1 MGYYIYKLTATL
13 LSKGLGRDTVNH
25 DLGVFSTLKKAEK
38 VLQEY
43 VKNGRFPCSVY
54 CYSIEFLPL
63 NDEMEFSSGRRL
75 NIYSSNGELQI
86 SEMNCMSCS
95 VNWDESF
102 PFHIRIVIDCGPNQ
116 KSYFLLFNHWCRKL
130 ATICARISF
139 GEPKYEL
146 GAFYNN
152 SVWFLT
158 AREKERLMEYLNA
171 SIAMR
176 SPGVNNRWQSAIWN
190 FNNEVEPETRR
201 LALDIPIP
209 DYTKLEP

>member
-25 DLGVFSTLKKAEK
+25 DLGVFTTIEKAER
-38 VLQEY
+38 VLREH
-43 VKNGRFPCSVY
+43 VKNGRFPCPVY
-54 CYSIEFLPL
+54 CYLIEFLPL
-63 NDEMEFSSGRRL
+63 NDEMEFSSGRQL

-95 VNWDESF
+95 VNWDECF

-130 ATICARISF
+130 ATKCARISF
-139 GEPKYEL
+139 LEPKYEL

-158 AREKERLMEYLNA
+158 AREKERLMGYLNA

-176 SPGVNNRWQSAIWN
+176 PPGVNNRWQSAIWN

-209 DYTKLEP
+209 DYTKMEP

>member
-1 MGYYIYKLTATL
+1 MGYYVYKLAATL
-13 LSKGLGRDTVNH
+13 LPKGLGRDTVNH
-25 DLGVFSTLKKAEK
+25 DLGVFTTIENAER

-43 VKNGRFPCSVY
+43 VKNGRFPCPVY

-95 VNWDESF
+95 AFWQGK
-102 PFHIRIVIDCGPNQ
+102 FHIRIVVDIGPQQ
-116 KSYFLLFNHWCRKL
+116 KAYFLLYNHWNRKF
-130 ATICARISF
+130 ATKCARISF
-139 GEPKYEL
+139 LEPKYEL
-146 GAFYNN
+146 GTFYNN

-158 AREKERLMEYLNA
+158 NREKELLMEFLKTPIVVGPYE
-171 SIAMR
+171 
-176 SPGVNNRWQSAIWN
+176 VKNRWQSAIWT
-190 FNNEVEPETRR
+190 FNNEVEPEMRR
-201 LALDIPIP
+201 LALDLRIP